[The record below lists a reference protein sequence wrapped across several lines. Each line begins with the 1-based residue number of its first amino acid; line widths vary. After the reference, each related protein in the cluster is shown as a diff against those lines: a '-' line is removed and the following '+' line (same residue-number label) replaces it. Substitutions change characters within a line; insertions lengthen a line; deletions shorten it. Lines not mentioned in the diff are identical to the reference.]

1 MAIKNLIYELLPFV
15 CFGSPVEEFYR
26 KIDGTGSKN
35 FFRKVFDKISES
47 KANGD
52 NVCAFFGMN
61 GGIMNSDLS
70 SLVFAYQV
78 RRFHFAFW
86 AEDVET
92 VFKIQG
98 ASEGCA
104 LSDSYILEDK
114 RSVTIHDIARHI
126 CEIFTKYNSID
137 RYEVELAAADKS
149 RLGALIAD
157 WVKVIIQHTENNDEI
172 PKCRAL
178 STTYKYRLLY
188 KMSNEDQEKLVLE
201 VLKKQPN
208 EENSSDF
215 PAIYEEQKALVAAL
229 KDVGVARLVI
239 STVPKGYLDA
249 IIKHFELDIELEAVF
264 GSHLILRF
272 SPGGVVDGMDSA
284 KEKTTEEIIDSQ
296 PCKAYYASGDIMVDY
311 ALLVH
316 IIMLQGFVLF
326 RQQLPLPVDL
336 TCFSNSPSVHIQ
348 NVELNVA
355 KWKNERHHTRKR

>member
-1 MAIKNLIYELLPFV
+1 
-15 CFGSPVEEFYR
+15 
-26 KIDGTGSKN
+26 
-35 FFRKVFDKISES
+35 
-47 KANGD
+47 
-52 NVCAFFGMN
+52 
-61 GGIMNSDLS
+61 
-70 SLVFAYQV
+70 
-78 RRFHFAFW
+78 
-86 AEDVET
+86 
-92 VFKIQG
+92 
-98 ASEGCA
+98 
-104 LSDSYILEDK
+104 
-114 RSVTIHDIARHI
+114 
-126 CEIFTKYNSID
+126 
-137 RYEVELAAADKS
+137 
-149 RLGALIAD
+149 
-157 WVKVIIQHTENNDEI
+157 
-172 PKCRAL
+172 
-178 STTYKYRLLY
+178 
-188 KMSNEDQEKLVLE
+188 MSNEDQEKLVLE
-201 VLKKQPN
+201 VLRKQPN

-215 PAIYEEQKALVAAL
+215 PAIYEEQKALIAAL

-284 KEKTTEEIIDSQ
+284 MEKTTQEIIHSQ